1 MTAIDEAVAA
11 VRSGKP
17 VVMPFDT
24 VYGLA
29 ADPYREESTRQLY
42 ELKGRDE
49 TEPSALVASEF
60 DYLLECVPELRGRAA
75 ALAHVLFPGPVT
87 LILPNPARRFRW
99 LTGTNPESIGVRVP
113 DFDGPGAEVLERV
126 GALVATSANHPGGPD
141 PGRLDQVP
149 EDIRV
154 GAAALVDGG
163 ELPGSPSTV
172 IDLTGAN
179 PRILRDGA
187 LPAEEALRRL
197 GAAVRSG

>member
-1 MTAIDEAVAA
+1 MTDAVEAL
-11 VRSGKP
+11 RDGKP

-29 ADPYREESTRQLY
+29 ADPTQEEPTRRLY
-42 ELKGRDE
+42 ELKGRDL
-49 TEPSALVASEF
+49 TEPSALVARDF
-60 DYLLECVPELRGRAA
+60 DFLLQCVPELKGRAA
-75 ALAHVLFPGPVT
+75 SLARLLLPGPVT

-99 LTGTNPESIGVRVP
+99 LTGTNPEAIGVRVP

-126 GALVATSANHPGGPD
+126 GAVVATSANHPGGRD
-141 PGRLDQVP
+141 PKRLDEVP
-149 EDIRV
+149 DDIRA

-163 ELPGSPSTV
+163 ELLGSPSTV
-172 IDLTGAN
+172 IDLTGGK